1 MININIKNHNISY
14 NNNDYYKI
22 IMCIFPIVY
31 PEDLNNLVC
40 NEEVINMSNN
50 DKTIFFRLKWF

>member
-14 NNNDYYKI
+14 NNNDKLCAFLLI
-22 IMCIFPIVY
+22 PIVY